1 MHFFEDFN
9 KAFPS
14 KEEVKEEVKTG
25 ESVTLQDMK
34 DYFNAMK
41 EQIIEELKVINNPI
55 REDGN
60 IIDKPKEPEENKEE
74 REDN

>member
-25 ESVTLQDMK
+25 ESITLQDMK

-41 EQIIEELKVINNPI
+41 EQLVEELKLINPI
-55 REDGN
+55 PEDKDNN
-60 IIDKPKEPEENKEE
+60 IKEEPKENKEE

>member
-1 MHFFEDFN
+1 MHFFEDFD

-25 ESVTLQDMK
+25 ESITLQDMK

-41 EQIIEELKVINNPI
+41 EQLVEELKLINPI
-55 REDGN
+55 PEDKDNN
-60 IIDKPKEPEENKEE
+60 IEEPKENKEE
-74 REDN
+74 REDI

>member
-14 KEEVKEEVKTG
+14 KEEVKEEVNTG
-25 ESVTLQDMK
+25 ESITLQDMK

-41 EQIIEELKVINNPI
+41 EQIIEELKVINNTVL
-55 REDGN
+55 EDSN
-60 IIDKPKEPEENKEE
+60 IIEETKVTNENKEE

>member
-1 MHFFEDFN
+1 MHFFEDFD

-41 EQIIEELKVINNPI
+41 EQIIEELKIVNNPVQ
-55 REDGN
+55 EDGN
-60 IIDKPKEPEENKEE
+60 IIEENNENKEE

>member
-9 KAFPS
+9 KAFPV
-14 KEEVKEEVKTG
+14 KEEEKEEVKTC

-55 REDGN
+55 QEDGN
-60 IIDKPKEPEENKEE
+60 IIEEPNDNKEE
-74 REDN
+74 REDI

>member
-25 ESVTLQDMK
+25 ESITLQDMK

-41 EQIIEELKVINNPI
+41 EQLVEELKLINPI
-55 REDGN
+55 PEDKDNN
-60 IIDKPKEPEENKEE
+60 IKEEPNENKEE

>member
-41 EQIIEELKVINNPI
+41 EQIIEELKVINNPVS
-55 REDGN
+55 EDGN
-60 IIDKPKEPEENKEE
+60 IIEEPKENKEE
-74 REDN
+74 SEDN

>member
-41 EQIIEELKVINNPI
+41 EQLVEELKLINPI
-55 REDGN
+55 SEDKDNN
-60 IIDKPKEPEENKEE
+60 IKEEPKENKEE

>member
-41 EQIIEELKVINNPI
+41 EQIIEELKLINPI
-55 REDGN
+55 PEDKDNN
-60 IIDKPKEPEENKEE
+60 IEEPKENNEE

>member
-25 ESVTLQDMK
+25 ESITLQDMK

-41 EQIIEELKVINNPI
+41 EQLVEELKLINPI
-55 REDGN
+55 PEDKDNNN
-60 IIDKPKEPEENKEE
+60 IEEPKENKEE

>member
-25 ESVTLQDMK
+25 ESITLQDMK

-41 EQIIEELKVINNPI
+41 EQLVEELKLINPI
-55 REDGN
+55 PEDKDNN
-60 IIDKPKEPEENKEE
+60 IEEPKENKEE

>member
-34 DYFNAMK
+34 DYFSAMK
-41 EQIIEELKVINNPI
+41 EQLIEELKLINPI
-55 REDGN
+55 PEDKDN
-60 IIDKPKEPEENKEE
+60 IEEPNNNKEE

>member
-1 MHFFEDFN
+1 MHFFEDYN
-9 KAFPS
+9 KVFPS

-55 REDGN
+55 QEDRN
-60 IIDKPKEPEENKEE
+60 IIEEPKENNEE

>member
-9 KAFPS
+9 KAFPV
-14 KEEVKEEVKTG
+14 KEEEKEEVKTG

-55 REDGN
+55 QEDGN
-60 IIDKPKEPEENKEE
+60 IIEEPKENNEE

>member
-14 KEEVKEEVKTG
+14 KEEVKEEVKTS

-41 EQIIEELKVINNPI
+41 EQIIEELKIINPI
-55 REDGN
+55 PEDKDNN
-60 IIDKPKEPEENKEE
+60 IEEPKDNNEE

>member
-41 EQIIEELKVINNPI
+41 EQIIEELKVINNPVS
-55 REDGN
+55 EDGN
-60 IIDKPKEPEENKEE
+60 IIEEPKENNEE